1 MFCVGYVHFYVK
13 EGLGLDLIAMLITL
27 HDIWTR
33 QIFIFGQDYI
43 ESLIYDIFTPQ

>member
-13 EGLGLDLIAMLITL
+13 ERLVLCSCRLDLIAMLITL

-43 ESLIYDIFTPQ
+43 E